1 MRPLERHKRLV
12 GGGSESPLCPA
23 AEHDPAAPKG
33 AWGRGGS
40 CRSRPGMDVTRY
52 VNQRV
57 RAAFVQLFKA
67 AARALDLAGM
77 ISARTKTA
85 PCCRQA
91 SETRSEANG
100 DTA

>member
-1 MRPLERHKRLV
+1 
-12 GGGSESPLCPA
+12 
-23 AEHDPAAPKG
+23 
-33 AWGRGGS
+33 
-40 CRSRPGMDVTRY
+40 MDATRY
-52 VNQRV
+52 SNQRV

-100 DTA
+100 DTARSRVRLPLIERRISQ